1 MSTRYRWW
9 GDNMVWTTVVEP
21 RPFAARRLVCF
32 PHAGGSPHFFRTW
45 GKALPDF
52 EVHAVCYPA
61 RGERIAEPPATDL
74 RQLARDLARELR
86 PLPDGRPTVFFGHS
100 MGATVAYEVARIWQA
115 GGARPEHLFA
125 SASRAPHTAQGSP
138 EEAAALDD
146 AKVLDILRRLGGTEA
161 ELLDNPLFLEL
172 VMPYVSA
179 DFRMVAGYTA
189 PVDAAPLD
197 CPVTVLLGDADGRVR
212 VEQAEAWRETTRA
225 AFERFTLPGGHFYLA
240 DEPPFALIGRV
251 AGGRG

>member
-1 MSTRYRWW
+1 
-9 GDNMVWTTVVEP
+9 MVWTTVVEP

-32 PHAGGSPHFFRTW
+32 PHAGGSPHFFRSW

-115 GGARPEHLFA
+115 EGARPEHLFA
-125 SASRAPHTAQGSP
+125 SAARAPHTAQGSP

-161 ELLDNPLFLEL
+161 ELLDNPLFLDL

-179 DFRMVAGYTA
+179 DFRMLAGYTA
-189 PVDAAPLD
+189 LVDAAPLD
-197 CPVTVLLGDADGRVR
+197 CPVTVLLGDADPRVR
-212 VEQAEAWRETTRA
+212 VEQAEAWREATRG
-225 AFERFTLPGGHFYLA
+225 AFERVTLPGGHFYLA